1 MKTITMPRLFTLL
14 FCLSAMVYGQESNSL
29 AESLERKNNIDI
41 TLGGMGLFTSINY
54 NRIVS
59 VKSNYFINTSVGI
72 GIVPGVGGISYPH
85 QLKFNLGSQNS
96 FFELGVGGTYVDFE
110 SERTT
115 GTKEKVTSYQLSPII
130 GWRKHF
136 SNHLVFRPYA
146 SPLFHVSGEFY
157 VEDYTVIPYGGIGLG
172 YRF

>member
-1 MKTITMPRLFTLL
+1 
-14 FCLSAMVYGQESNSL
+14 
-29 AESLERKNNIDI
+29 
-41 TLGGMGLFTSINY
+41 MGLFTSINY

-72 GIVPGVGGISYPH
+72 GIVPGVGGISYQH

-115 GTKEKVTSYQLSPII
+115 GTKEKVMSYQLSPII
-130 GWRKHF
+130 GWCKHF
-136 SNHLVFRPYA
+136 SNHLVFRAYV
-146 SPLFHVSGEFY
+146 SPLFHVSGDFY
-157 VEDYTVIPYGGIGLG
+157 V
-172 YRF
+172 